1 MVINM
6 VLIKVLCNVGIKT
19 FMLYIILQL
28 LCVHKY
34 SNIINFFCNFMYYRK
49 KYSGKYFIYFP
60 SLPELF
66 KTRKC

>member
-6 VLIKVLCNVGIKT
+6 VLIKVLYNVGIKT

-28 LCVHKY
+28 LCAHKY
-34 SNIINFFCNFMYYRK
+34 SNIINLFCNFMYYGK
-49 KYSGKYFIYFP
+49 KYSGKCFIYFP